1 MIRNYEGVFIFD
13 PGLKEEKVEK
23 SLQEISNSITSRK
36 GEILKQEH
44 LGKRELAYPILKK
57 REGNYYILN
66 FKASSEMISAI
77 KDEYRL
83 ISQLLRFMIVKKE
96 EEVDSAKSE

>member
-1 MIRNYEGVFIFD
+1 MVRNYEGVFIFD
-13 PGLKEEKVEK
+13 PALKDEKVEK

-36 GEILKQEH
+36 GEVLKQEC

-57 REGNYYILN
+57 RQGNYYILD
-66 FKASSEMISAI
+66 FKAPSEIISAI

-83 ISQLLRFMIVKKE
+83 ISQLLRFMVIKKE
-96 EEVDSAKSE
+96 VNSGKSE